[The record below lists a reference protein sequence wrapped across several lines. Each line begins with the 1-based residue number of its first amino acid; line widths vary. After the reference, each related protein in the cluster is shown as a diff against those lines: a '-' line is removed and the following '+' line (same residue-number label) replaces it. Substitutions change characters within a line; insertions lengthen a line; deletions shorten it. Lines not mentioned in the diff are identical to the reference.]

1 MRRQGTTGSGRE
13 AEEGEGEGAGE
24 TLDLYVGVWGLGLL
38 IILGSLVG
46 PYMFAERTQML

>member
-24 TLDLYVGVWGLGLL
+24 TLDLYVWGLGLL